1 MADNVFGEYEIDFD
15 IGENDDTSY
24 FDFGKSF
31 NEYESIE
38 IDLVECIVN
47 RNIELDEIL
56 NADENDEI
64 EINLVQ
70 DSLPPVKLLEP
81 HLEDI
86 PSFRVPVVHY
96 ICQNCSLSY
105 KKEKFYNQH
114 LEKCKVG
121 GVGGGMK
128 DKKVGYYLSD

>member
-38 IDLVECIVN
+38 TYLVECIVN

-56 NADENDEI
+56 NADEI
-64 EINLVQ
+64 TRL
-70 DSLPPVKLLEP
+70 KL
-81 HLEDI
+81 I
-86 PSFRVPVVHY
+86 
-96 ICQNCSLSY
+96 
-105 KKEKFYNQH
+105 
-114 LEKCKVG
+114 
-121 GVGGGMK
+121 
-128 DKKVGYYLSD
+128 

>member
-15 IGENDDTSY
+15 IGENYDTSY

-56 NADENDEI
+56 NADEI
-64 EINLVQ
+64 TRL
-70 DSLPPVKLLEP
+70 KL
-81 HLEDI
+81 I
-86 PSFRVPVVHY
+86 
-96 ICQNCSLSY
+96 
-105 KKEKFYNQH
+105 
-114 LEKCKVG
+114 
-121 GVGGGMK
+121 
-128 DKKVGYYLSD
+128 